1 MYEWDR
7 NKNDENLR
15 RHGLSFEDAAAV
27 FDGPCL
33 TFEDR
38 RIAYGEERCIT
49 VGYLEGRLV
58 VIAHTQRG
66 RNTRII
72 SMRKA
77 NSREQRAYEKR
88 LEADR
93 PDEG

>member
-7 NKNDENLR
+7 NKNDGNLR
-15 RHGLSFEDAAAV
+15 KHGLSFEDALEV
-27 FDGPCL
+27 FTGRCL

-38 RIAYGEERCIT
+38 RTEYGEERHMT
-49 VGYLEGRLV
+49 LGHLKGRLV

-66 RNTRII
+66 ENTRII

-77 NSREQRAYEKR
+77 NSRERKAYEKR
-88 LEADR
+88 LAQAR

>member
-7 NKNDENLR
+7 NKNDGNLR
-15 RHGLSFEDAAAV
+15 KHGLSFEDAPEV
-27 FDGPCL
+27 FAGRCL
-33 TFEDR
+33 TFEDER
-38 RIAYGEERCIT
+38 TEYGEERYIT
-49 VGYLEGRLV
+49 LGHLEERLV

-66 RNTRII
+66 KSTRII

-77 NSREQRAYEKR
+77 NSRERKAYEKR
-88 LEADR
+88 LEQTR

>member
-1 MYEWDR
+1 MYEWDQ
-7 NKNDENLR
+7 NKNDENSSK
-15 RHGLSFEDAAAV
+15 HGLSFDDAAKV
-27 FDGPCL
+27 FDGQCV
-33 TFEDR
+33 TFEDK
-38 RIAYGEERCIT
+38 RIAYGEVRYVT
-49 VGYLEGRLV
+49 VGHLEGRLV
-58 VIAHTQRG
+58 VIAHTPRD

-88 LEADR
+88 LEANR

>member
-7 NKNDENLR
+7 NKNADNLR
-15 RHGLSFEDAAAV
+15 KHGLSFDDAADV
-27 FDGPCL
+27 FNGRCL

-38 RIAYGEERCIT
+38 RIAYGEERYIT
-49 VGYLEGRLV
+49 MGHLEGRLV
-58 VIAHTQRG
+58 VIAHTPRG
-66 RNTRII
+66 KNTRII

-77 NSREQRAYEKR
+77 NRREQEAYEER